1 MRRIRYVSEFAT
13 PLSPAEVD
21 EIALVSAENNAR
33 DGITGLLVASGNLF
47 FQLLEGPDEAVEA
60 LLRRILGDRRH
71 RNVMLLGDE
80 HGDLRRQC
88 PDWAMKKVDLSLES
102 TVRSEPLRAVLEAA
116 TIQYRLLNELVATL
130 ERALLRELIAAE
142 AEDLG
147 RFAAERGLRDET
159 PGGV

>member
-1 MRRIRYVSEFAT
+1 
-13 PLSPAEVD
+13 
-21 EIALVSAENNAR
+21 
-33 DGITGLLVASGNLF
+33 
-47 FQLLEGPDEAVEA
+47 
-60 LLRRILGDRRH
+60 
-71 RNVMLLGDE
+71 
-80 HGDLRRQC
+80 
-88 PDWAMKKVDLSLES
+88 MKKVDLSLES